1 MKQVHIDI
9 INKAKKKLKSMR
21 STVIILCIIGLLVS
35 LFFIISDLSWIIP
48 LVIIICID
56 IAIVIIMLIADSLQ
70 KRLEEYEQ
78 THKND

>member
-9 INKAKKKLKSMR
+9 INKAKKKLKSMW
-21 STVIILCIIGLLVS
+21 STVIILCIIGLIVS
-35 LFFIISDLSWIIP
+35 LFFVISDLSWIIP

-56 IAIVIIMLIADSLQ
+56 IAIVIIMRIADSLQ
-70 KRLEEYEQ
+70 KRLEDYEQ

>member
-9 INKAKKKLKSMR
+9 INKAKKKLKSMW
-21 STVIILCIIGLLVS
+21 STVIILCIIGLIVS
-35 LFFIISDLSWIIP
+35 LFFVISDLSWIIP

>member
-9 INKAKKKLKSMR
+9 INKAKKKLKSMW
-21 STVIILCIIGLLVS
+21 STVIILCIIALIVS
-35 LFFIISDLSWIIP
+35 LFFVISDLSWIIP

-56 IAIVIIMLIADSLQ
+56 IAVFIIMRIADSLQ
-70 KRLEEYEQ
+70 KRLEDYEQ

>member
-9 INKAKKKLKSMR
+9 INKAKKKLKSMW
-21 STVIILCIIGLLVS
+21 STVIILCIIGLIVS
-35 LFFIISDLSWIIP
+35 LFFIISELSWIIP

-56 IAIVIIMLIADSLQ
+56 IAIVIIMRIADSLR
-70 KRLEEYEQ
+70 KRLEDYEQ

>member
-9 INKAKKKLKSMR
+9 INKAKKKLKSMW
-21 STVIILCIIGLLVS
+21 STVIILCIIGLIVS
-35 LFFIISDLSWIIP
+35 LFFVISDISWIIP

>member
-9 INKAKKKLKSMR
+9 INKAKKVLKSLWL
-21 STVIILCIIGLLVS
+21 TVIILCIIALIVS
-35 LFFIISDLSWIIP
+35 LLFVISDLSWIIP

-56 IAIVIIMLIADSLQ
+56 IAVFIIMRIADSLQ
-70 KRLEEYEQ
+70 KRLEDYEQ

>member
-9 INKAKKKLKSMR
+9 INKAKKKLKSMW

-35 LFFIISDLSWIIP
+35 LFFIISELSWIIP
-48 LVIIICID
+48 LIIIICID
-56 IAIVIIMLIADSLQ
+56 IAIVIIMRIADSLQ
-70 KRLEEYEQ
+70 KRLEDYEQ

>member
-9 INKAKKKLKSMR
+9 INKAKKKLKSMWL
-21 STVIILCIIGLLVS
+21 TVVILCIIALIVS
-35 LFFIISDLSWIIP
+35 LLFVISDLSWIIP

-56 IAIVIIMLIADSLQ
+56 IAVFIIMRIADSLK
-70 KRLEEYEQ
+70 KRLEDYEQ

>member
-9 INKAKKKLKSMR
+9 INKAKKKLKSMWL
-21 STVIILCIIGLLVS
+21 TVIILCIIALIVS
-35 LFFIISDLSWIIP
+35 LLFVISDLSWIIP

-56 IAIVIIMLIADSLQ
+56 IAVFIIMRIADSLQ

>member
-9 INKAKKKLKSMR
+9 INKAKKKLKSMW
-21 STVIILCIIGLLVS
+21 STVIILCIIGLIVS
-35 LFFIISDLSWIIP
+35 LFFIISELSWIIP

-56 IAIVIIMLIADSLQ
+56 IAIVIIMRIADSLQ
-70 KRLEEYEQ
+70 KRLEDYEQ

>member
-9 INKAKKKLKSMR
+9 INKAKRKLKSMR

-35 LFFIISDLSWIIP
+35 LFFIIPDLSWIIP
-48 LVIIICID
+48 LAIIFCID

>member
-9 INKAKKKLKSMR
+9 INKAKKKLKSMW
-21 STVIILCIIGLLVS
+21 STVIILCIIGLIVS
-35 LFFIISDLSWIIP
+35 LFFVISDLSWIIP

-56 IAIVIIMLIADSLQ
+56 IAIVVIMRIADSLQ
-70 KRLEEYEQ
+70 KRLEDYEQ

>member
-9 INKAKKKLKSMR
+9 INKAKKKLKSMWL
-21 STVIILCIIGLLVS
+21 TVVILCIIALIVS
-35 LFFIISDLSWIIP
+35 LLFVISDLSWIIP

-56 IAIVIIMLIADSLQ
+56 IVVFIIMRIADSLQ
-70 KRLEEYEQ
+70 KRLEDYEQ

>member
-9 INKAKKKLKSMR
+9 INKAKKKLKSMW
-21 STVIILCIIGLLVS
+21 STVIILCILALIVS
-35 LFFIISDLSWIIP
+35 LFFIISELSWIIP

-56 IAIVIIMLIADSLQ
+56 IAIVIIMRIADSLQ
-70 KRLEEYEQ
+70 KRLEDYEQ

>member
-9 INKAKKKLKSMR
+9 INKAKNKLKSMW
-21 STVIILCIIGLLVS
+21 STVIILCIIGLIVS
-35 LFFIISDLSWIIP
+35 LFFVISDLSWIIP

-56 IAIVIIMLIADSLQ
+56 IAIVIIMRIADSLQ
-70 KRLEEYEQ
+70 KRLEDYEQ

>member
-9 INKAKKKLKSMR
+9 INKAKKKLKSLWL
-21 STVIILCIIGLLVS
+21 TVIMLCIIALIVS
-35 LFFIISDLSWIIP
+35 LLFVISDLSWIIP

-56 IAIVIIMLIADSLQ
+56 IAVFIIMRIADSLQ
-70 KRLEEYEQ
+70 KRLEDYEQ

>member
-9 INKAKKKLKSMR
+9 INKAKKKLKSMW
-21 STVIILCIIGLLVS
+21 STVIILCIIGLIVS
-35 LFFIISDLSWIIP
+35 LFFVISELSWIIP

-56 IAIVIIMLIADSLQ
+56 IAIVIIMRIADSLQ
-70 KRLEEYEQ
+70 KRLEDYEQ

>member
-9 INKAKKKLKSMR
+9 INKAKKKLKSMWL
-21 STVIILCIIGLLVS
+21 TVVILCIIALIVS
-35 LFFIISDLSWIIP
+35 LLFVISDLSWIIP

-56 IAIVIIMLIADSLQ
+56 IAVFIIMRIADSLQ
-70 KRLEEYEQ
+70 KRLEDYEQ

>member
-9 INKAKKKLKSMR
+9 INKAKKKLKSMW
-21 STVIILCIIGLLVS
+21 STVIILCIIGLIVS
-35 LFFIISDLSWIIP
+35 LFFVISELSWIIP

-56 IAIVIIMLIADSLQ
+56 VAIVIIMIIAASLQ
-70 KRLEEYEQ
+70 KRLEDYEQ

>member
-9 INKAKKKLKSMR
+9 INKAKKKLKSMW

-35 LFFIISDLSWIIP
+35 LFFIISELSWIIP

-56 IAIVIIMLIADSLQ
+56 IAIVIIMRIADSLQ
-70 KRLEEYEQ
+70 KRLEDYEQ

>member
-9 INKAKKKLKSMR
+9 INKAKKKLKSMW

-35 LFFIISDLSWIIP
+35 LFFIISELSWIIP

-56 IAIVIIMLIADSLQ
+56 IAVFIIMRIADSLQ

>member
-9 INKAKKKLKSMR
+9 INKAKKKLKSMW
-21 STVIILCIIGLLVS
+21 STVIILCIIALIVS
-35 LFFIISDLSWIIP
+35 LLFVISDLSWIIP

-56 IAIVIIMLIADSLQ
+56 IAIVIIMRIADSLQ
-70 KRLEEYEQ
+70 KRLEDYEQ

>member
-9 INKAKKKLKSMR
+9 INKAKKKLKSMWL
-21 STVIILCIIGLLVS
+21 TVIILCIIALIVS
-35 LFFIISDLSWIIP
+35 LLFVISDLSWIIP

-56 IAIVIIMLIADSLQ
+56 IAVFIIMRIADTLQ
-70 KRLEEYEQ
+70 KRLEDYEQ

>member
-9 INKAKKKLKSMR
+9 INKAKKKLKSLWL
-21 STVIILCIIGLLVS
+21 TVIILCIIALIVS
-35 LFFIISDLSWIIP
+35 LLFVISDLSWIIP

-56 IAIVIIMLIADSLQ
+56 VAVFIIMRIADSLQ
-70 KRLEEYEQ
+70 KRLEDYEQ

>member
-9 INKAKKKLKSMR
+9 INKAKKKLKSMW
-21 STVIILCIIGLLVS
+21 STVIILCIIGLIVS
-35 LFFIISDLSWIIP
+35 LFFVISELSWIIP

-56 IAIVIIMLIADSLQ
+56 IAIVIIMLIADSLR
-70 KRLEEYEQ
+70 KRLEDYEQ

>member
-9 INKAKKKLKSMR
+9 INKAKKKLKSLWL
-21 STVIILCIIGLLVS
+21 TVIILCIIALIVS
-35 LFFIISDLSWIIP
+35 LLFVISDISWIIP

-56 IAIVIIMLIADSLQ
+56 IAIVIIMRIADSLQ
-70 KRLEEYEQ
+70 KRLEDYEQ

>member
-9 INKAKKKLKSMR
+9 INKAKKKLKSMWL
-21 STVIILCIIGLLVS
+21 TVIILCIIALIVS
-35 LFFIISDLSWIIP
+35 LLFVISDLSWIIP

-56 IAIVIIMLIADSLQ
+56 IVVFIIMRIADSLQ
-70 KRLEEYEQ
+70 KRLEDYEQ

>member
-9 INKAKKKLKSMR
+9 INKAKKKLKSMW
-21 STVIILCIIGLLVS
+21 STVIILCIIGLIVS
-35 LFFIISDLSWIIP
+35 LFFVISELSWIIP

-56 IAIVIIMLIADSLQ
+56 IIIVIIMLIADSLK
-70 KRLEEYEQ
+70 KRLDDYEQ

>member
-9 INKAKKKLKSMR
+9 INKAKKKLKSMW
-21 STVIILCIIGLLVS
+21 STVIILCIIGLIVS
-35 LFFIISDLSWIIP
+35 LFFVISELSWIIP

-56 IAIVIIMLIADSLQ
+56 ITIVIIMLIADSLR
-70 KRLEEYEQ
+70 KRLEDYEQ